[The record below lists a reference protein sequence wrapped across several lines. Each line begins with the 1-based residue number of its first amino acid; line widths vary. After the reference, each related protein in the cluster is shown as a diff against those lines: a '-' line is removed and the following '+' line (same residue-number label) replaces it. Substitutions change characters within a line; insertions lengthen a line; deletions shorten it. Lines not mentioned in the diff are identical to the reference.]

1 MTKSENT
8 TEEYLEAIYK
18 FSDGG
23 NKTAVSDMANE
34 LKISPQSVREKLKG
48 LEKDG
53 YINYSTDKG
62 ILLTDKGTIR
72 AKNVIRKHRLAE
84 RFLRDSLGLEW
95 DEVHEEACLFEHIMS
110 EKVADALEKF
120 LNYPENC
127 PHGHPIP
134 DKQGIISNI
143 KYTKMSELSAGEIA
157 KVEKI
162 DETSKALLKSLLAL
176 GILPGKKIELQQ
188 IAPFG
193 SAFMI
198 CLDGVCSYSIGRDV
212 AEKIWVSR
220 ERNEAV

>member
-18 FSDGG
+18 LNEIN
-23 NKTAVSDMANE
+23 NKTAVSDMAGE
-34 LKISPQSVREKLKG
+34 LKISVQSVREKIKN
-48 LEKDG
+48 LEKEG
-53 YINYSTDKG
+53 YVHYSTEKG
-62 ILLTDKGTIR
+62 ISLTEKGTAR

-110 EKVADALEKF
+110 ENVADALEKF

-134 DKQGIISNI
+134 DKQGIIN
-143 KYTKMSELSAGEIA
+143 KKKHTKMSELSTGELAI
-157 KVEKI
+157 VEKI
-162 DETSKALLKSLLAL
+162 DETSKALLKSLLTL
-176 GILPGKKIELQQ
+176 GILPGKQIELQQ

-198 CLDGVCSYSIGRDV
+198 CIDGVCSYSIGKDV
-212 AEKIWVSR
+212 AEKIWVSK
-220 ERNEAV
+220 ERKE